1 MDILMAVVAER
12 MERILMRRATDHGKE
27 IKFLQRNGS
36 RCGPGGRDGRSAIR
50 TERGS
55 LRRGGVALWRRQP
68 LPEQS
73 LHFAELTLVGK
84 F

>member
-1 MDILMAVVAER
+1 MDLFMALVAER
-12 MERILMRRATDHGKE
+12 VERVLVRCATDHGKE

-36 RCGPGGRDGRSAIR
+36 RCDPRGRDGRSAIR

-55 LRRGGVALWRRQP
+55 LRRGVALWRSQP